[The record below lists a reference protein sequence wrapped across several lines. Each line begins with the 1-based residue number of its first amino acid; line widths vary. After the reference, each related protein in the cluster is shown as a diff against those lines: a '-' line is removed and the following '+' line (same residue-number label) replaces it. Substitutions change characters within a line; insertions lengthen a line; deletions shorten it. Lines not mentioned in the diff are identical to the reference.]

1 MPKPF
6 SAAQKETIREKL
18 MEAGRTCFLRFGLKK
33 TTIEDLVKPAGIAK
47 ASFYLFF
54 DSKESLYLEI
64 LLQEIPEMME
74 RMMDASF
81 HSTED
86 TREALILMM
95 KAIAHEMETNELSRV
110 ILEDPSELQR
120 FADSLDFERI
130 MQQVAGTYAPIIQ
143 EITARQAR
151 GEIIAGD
158 PFQIT
163 YSLGM
168 IKMLMLNRDNIQPE
182 LYNSMMDFAPQII
195 AAGLTSPAMGATAYA
210 GEVNQLVK
218 SGSKAKSTSKDKGRG
233 GKQ

>member
-6 SAAQKETIREKL
+6 SATQKETIREKL
-18 MEAGRTCFLRFGLKK
+18 MEAGRTCFLRYGLKK

-54 DSKESLYLEI
+54 DTKEALYLEI
-64 LLQEIPEMME
+64 FLQEIPEMME
-74 RMMDASF
+74 RIMDASF

-110 ILEDPSELQR
+110 ILDDPSELQR
-120 FADSLDFERI
+120 FADSLDFEGI
-130 MQQVAGTYAPIIQ
+130 MQQVAGAYAPIIQ
-143 EITARQAR
+143 EITAQQAR
-151 GEIIAGD
+151 GEIIPGD

-168 IKMLMLNRDNIQPE
+168 VKMLVINRDNIPPE
-182 LYNSMMDFAPQII
+182 LYNSMMDFAPQVI

-210 GEVNQLVK
+210 EDVNQMVK
-218 SGSKAKSTSKDKGRG
+218 SGTNANSSSKESSRG

>member
-6 SAAQKETIREKL
+6 STAQKETIREKL
-18 MEAGRTCFLRFGLKK
+18 MEVGRTCFLRYGLKK
-33 TTIEDLVKPAGIAK
+33 TTIDDLVKPAGIAK

-54 DSKESLYLEI
+54 DSKEALYMAI
-64 LLQEIPEMME
+64 FLQEIPEMME

-95 KAIAHEMETNELSRV
+95 KGIAHEMQTNELSRV
-110 ILEDPSELQR
+110 MLDDPSELER
-120 FADSLDFERI
+120 FADSLDFEGI
-130 MQQVAGTYAPIIQ
+130 MQQVAGAYAPVVQ
-143 EITARQAR
+143 AITAAQGR
-151 GEIIAGD
+151 GEIIPGD

-163 YSLGM
+163 YSLGL
-168 IKMLMLNRDNIQPE
+168 IKMLVVNRDRIPTE

-195 AAGLTSPAMGATAYA
+195 AAGLTSPSLGATAYKDDA
-210 GEVNQLVK
+210 NQMVE
-218 SGSKAKSTSKDKGRG
+218 SGAEANSTSKESSRG

>member
-18 MEAGRTCFLRFGLKK
+18 MEVGRTCFLRYGLKK
-33 TTIEDLVKPAGIAK
+33 TTIDDLVKPAGIAK

-54 DSKESLYLEI
+54 DSKEALYLAI
-64 LLQEIPEMME
+64 FLREIPEMMG
-74 RMMDASF
+74 RLMAGSF
-81 HSTED
+81 DSTDD

-95 KAIAHEMETNELSRV
+95 KGIAHEMQSNELSRV
-110 ILEDPSELQR
+110 ILDDPSELQR
-120 FADSLDFERI
+120 FADGLDFEGI
-130 MQQVAGTYAPIIQ
+130 MQQVAGAYAPIIQ
-143 EITARQAR
+143 EIIARQAR

-163 YSLGM
+163 YSLGL
-168 IKMLMLNRDNIQPE
+168 IKMLVINRENIPPE

-210 GEVNQLVK
+210 EELNQMVE
-218 SGSKAKSTSKDKGRG
+218 SGADANSSSKESSRG